1 MMTEGELST
10 MSATITLWS
19 KHMVKFVRN
28 AEETFGTL
36 LQPVL
41 WVVLFGIGMKAMV
54 GMMMPSSEG
63 NYITF
68 MVPGVLT
75 LSAMSGAIAGGSS
88 LLYERI
94 DGMIK
99 EYLVAPIP
107 RLSILVANALSTVT
121 KGLIQALLILIVG
134 ALLGATLKL
143 NVFGWIAGL
152 FLVALYTLGFAGIA
166 LAVASQTDSTGGYHA
181 LIFVFNLPLLFA
193 SNALFPLSALGSV
206 PILKWVALINP
217 TSWVVDGVRQLMFT
231 NAYLFP
237 GEEPLSLLI
246 AFVYV
251 GAFAVVGIGLA
262 YMSFRQA
269 IR

>member
-1 MMTEGELST
+1 MN
-10 MSATITLWS
+10 ATFTLWN
-19 KHMVKFVRN
+19 KHMAKFVRN
-28 AEETFGTL
+28 AEETLGVL
-36 LQPVL
+36 MQPVL
-41 WVVLFGIGMKAMV
+41 WVVLFGVGMRAMV
-54 GMMMPSSEG
+54 GMMMPISQG

-75 LSAMSGAIAGGSS
+75 LSAMSGAISGGSS

-121 KGLIQALLILIVG
+121 KGLIQALVILIVG

-181 LIFVFNLPLLFA
+181 LIFIFNLPLLFA
-193 SNALFPLSALGSV
+193 SNALFPLSALESV
-206 PILKWVALINP
+206 PVLKWGALINP

-231 NAYLFP
+231 NAHLFP
-237 GEEPLSLLI
+237 GDEPLSLLI

-251 GAFAVVGIGLA
+251 GVFAIVGVGLA
-262 YMSFRQA
+262 YVSFRRA